1 MRIFLRKLICSI
13 CCLFVCFSCQLNTKI
28 KMFKW
33 RLVELNR
40 KVSMTNDNLSEYFVI
55 IIFKKE
61 KLIK

>member
-1 MRIFLRKLICSI
+1 
-13 CCLFVCFSCQLNTKI
+13 
-28 KMFKW
+28 MFKW